1 MQEALAAAV
10 IAAPRH
16 LFLPVDQRAHADAD
30 VPLPIGYGVTNSQ
43 PTTVF
48 NMLELLDIPPG
59 ARVLD
64 VGSGSGWT
72 SALLV
77 GESGEVFAVERI
89 PQLVERSRE
98 VLALW
103 PQVEVYQ
110 AVEGVLGLP
119 DRGPFDRILV
129 SAMAQE
135 LPSELVDQL
144 GPGGVLVT
152 PVASVMVAV
161 RKDPDGRITSSNHGF
176 YSFVPLIP
184 RLPHAPVFVMWVTV
198 WHGGEG
204 FGGLMSEGLRRVGLS
219 NRCSTCSVLL
229 LGG

>member
-98 VLALW
+98 ALAPW
-103 PQVEVYQ
+103 PQVEVHQ

-129 SAMAQE
+129 SAMARD
-135 LPSELVDQL
+135 LPRELVDQL
-144 GPGGVLVT
+144 GPGGVLVV
-152 PVASVMVAV
+152 PVASVMVVV
-161 RKDPDGRITSSNHGF
+161 RKDSEGRIASSNHGF

-184 RLPHAPVFVMWVTV
+184 
-198 WHGGEG
+198 
-204 FGGLMSEGLRRVGLS
+204 
-219 NRCSTCSVLL
+219 
-229 LGG
+229 

>member
-1 MQEALAAAV
+1 M
-10 IAAPRH
+10 
-16 LFLPVDQRAHADAD
+16 
-30 VPLPIGYGVTNSQ
+30 
-43 PTTVF
+43 
-48 NMLELLDIPPG
+48 
-59 ARVLD
+59 
-64 VGSGSGWT
+64 
-72 SALLV
+72 
-77 GESGEVFAVERI
+77 ERI

-144 GPGGVLVT
+144 GPGGVLVA

-161 RKDPDGRITSSNHGF
+161 RKDPDGRITSSSHGF

-184 RLPHAPVFVMWVTV
+184 
-198 WHGGEG
+198 
-204 FGGLMSEGLRRVGLS
+204 
-219 NRCSTCSVLL
+219 
-229 LGG
+229 